1 MRRTAQHRRR
11 QESSVSMSA
20 FERARPALAAA
31 LDKRGYTTFT
41 PVQSAVLDE
50 KLSSEDL
57 LVSAQTGSGKTV
69 AFGLAMAGSIL
80 ADDGRMEKTASPL
93 ALVIAPTRELA
104 LQVTRELEWLYAQTG
119 AQVSS
124 CVGGMDPRTER
135 RILAR
140 GVQIVVGTPGRLRD
154 HITRGALDLSLVR
167 TVVLDEADEMLDLGF
182 REDLEFILDASP
194 RERRTLMF
202 SATLPRAVTELAKRF
217 QNHSQR
223 ISVDA
228 ERSHH
233 ADIDYIGYE
242 VLPRERENA
251 IINILRYHDAPGSIV
266 FCGTRETV
274 KRLTS
279 RLANR
284 GFSTVALSGEFSQ
297 SERTHAL
304 QSMRDGRSRI
314 CVATDV
320 ASRGIDLPQLDLVV
334 HADLPNDAQ
343 TLLHRSGR
351 TGRAGRK
358 GVCALVASTTKR
370 RSAERLARNARVNIT
385 WKGAPNSADINAL
398 DQQRIIDNAFLQE
411 APNEDEIAFTRALLS
426 SHSAERIATAFLRQC
441 RSVLPAP
448 EELTELGAQSASGKR
463 TRSDFDGGIWF
474 TISAGRK
481 QRAEP
486 RWLLPV
492 ICRSGDIKRQSVG
505 SITIGDHETRFEID
519 PAVGNAYRKTVAERG
534 CVEPSL
540 RIRHLGDND
549 SPAEKRTGRTAEDK
563 SHPDRPKPKHA
574 KARKRSGSGAGLTKP
589 KKKMRVQAGKDKGKR
604 KPKSR

>member
-1 MRRTAQHRRR
+1 MRRTVQHRRR

-50 KLSSEDL
+50 KLSSQDL

-104 LQVTRELEWLYAQTG
+104 LQVTRELDWLYEQTG

-154 HITRGALDLSLVR
+154 HITRGALDLRLVR
-167 TVVLDEADEMLDLGF
+167 AVVLDEADEMLDLGF

-217 QNHSQR
+217 QNDSRR

-251 IINILRYHDAPGSIV
+251 IINILRYHDAPGAIV

-385 WKGAPNSADINAL
+385 WKSAPNSADIHAL
-398 DQQRIIDNAFLQE
+398 DQQRIIDNAFLQG
-411 APNEDEIAFTRALLS
+411 APDKDEVAFARTLLS
-426 SHSAERIATAFLRQC
+426 SHSAEQIATAFLRQC
-441 RSVLPAP
+441 RSALPAP
-448 EELTELGAQSASGKR
+448 EELTELGAQPASGKR
-463 TRSDFDGGIWF
+463 ARSDFDGGIWF
-474 TISAGRK
+474 TINAGRK

-492 ICRSGDIKRQSVG
+492 ICRSGDIHRRSVG
-505 SITIGDHETRFEID
+505 SISIGDSETTFEID
-519 PAVGNAYRKTVAERG
+519 PAVGEAYRKTVDERG

-540 RIRHLGDND
+540 RIRFLGDSDKQTVQD
-549 SPAEKRTGRTAEDK
+549 SGQSKDGK
-563 SHPDRPKPKHA
+563 HPQDRPKRKHPRA
-574 KARKRSGSGAGLTKP
+574 AKRARTGSASAKPRKKARAR
-589 KKKMRVQAGKDKGKR
+589 AGKDKGKR
-604 KPKSR
+604 KPKI

>member
-1 MRRTAQHRRR
+1 
-11 QESSVSMSA
+11 MSP

-31 LDKRGYTTFT
+31 LDKRGYKAFT

-50 KLSSEDL
+50 NLGSDDL

-69 AFGLAMAGSIL
+69 AFGLAFAGSIL
-80 ADDGRMEKTASPL
+80 PEDGRMGKSASPL

-104 LQVTRELEWLYAQTG
+104 LQVQRELEWLYAETG

-124 CVGGMDPRTER
+124 CVGGMDPRAER
-135 RILAR
+135 RALER

-154 HITRGALDLSLVR
+154 HITRRALDLSLIR
-167 TVVLDEADEMLDLGF
+167 AVVLDEADEMLDLGF
-182 REDLEFILDASP
+182 REDLEFILGAAP
-194 RERRTLMF
+194 RNRRTLMF
-202 SATLPRAVTELAKRF
+202 SATLPREVTELAKRF
-217 QNHSQR
+217 QNRSQR
-223 ISVDA
+223 ISVDS
-228 ERSHH
+228 EKSHH

-242 VLPRERENA
+242 VVPRERENA
-251 IINILRYHDAPGSIV
+251 IINILRYHDARGSIV
-266 FCGTRETV
+266 FCGTREAV

-358 GVCALVASTTKR
+358 GVCALVAATTKK
-370 RSAERLARNARVNIT
+370 RSAERLVRNARVNIS
-385 WKGAPNSADINAL
+385 WKSAPNSADINAL
-398 DQQRIIDNAFLQE
+398 DRQRVVESAFLQD
-411 APNEDEIAFTRALLS
+411 APDDDEIAFAKTLLTS
-426 SHSAERIATAFLRQC
+426 YSVEQIAAAFLRQC
-441 RSVLPAP
+441 QSALPAP
-448 EELTELGAQSASGKR
+448 EELTEISARPETQKR
-463 TRSDFDGGIWF
+463 ARSDFEGGIWF
-474 TISAGRK
+474 AINAGRK

-486 RWLLPV
+486 RWLLPI
-492 ICRSGDIKRQSVG
+492 ICRSGDIDRRSVG
-505 SITIGDHETRFEID
+505 SISIGESETRFEID
-519 PAVGNAYRKTVAERG
+519 PSVGDTYRKTIEERG
-534 CVEPSL
+534 CVERSL
-540 RIRHLGDND
+540 NIKHLGDTGQ
-549 SPAEKRTGRTAEDK
+549 PAAPGSGDK
-563 SHPDRPKPKHA
+563 KADQRDADRPNRRHPKAKKRNTADPNYAKPK
-574 KARKRSGSGAGLTKP
+574 RKVRAN
-589 KKKMRVQAGKDKGKR
+589 AGKDKGKR
-604 KPKSR
+604 KPKTR

>member
-1 MRRTAQHRRR
+1 
-11 QESSVSMSA
+11 MSP

-31 LDKRGYTTFT
+31 LDKRGYKAFT

-50 KLSSEDL
+50 NLGSDDL

-69 AFGLAMAGSIL
+69 AFGLAFAGSIL
-80 ADDGRMEKTASPL
+80 PEDGRMGKSASPL

-104 LQVTRELEWLYAQTG
+104 LQVQRELEWLYAETG

-124 CVGGMDPRTER
+124 CVGGMDPRAER
-135 RILAR
+135 RALER

-154 HITRGALDLSLVR
+154 HITRRALDLSLIR
-167 TVVLDEADEMLDLGF
+167 AVVLDEADEMLDLGF
-182 REDLEFILDASP
+182 REDLEFILGAAP
-194 RERRTLMF
+194 RNRRTLMF
-202 SATLPRAVTELAKRF
+202 SATLPREVTELAKRF
-217 QNHSQR
+217 QNRSQR
-223 ISVDA
+223 ISVDS
-228 ERSHH
+228 EKSHH

-242 VLPRERENA
+242 VVPRERENA

-266 FCGTRETV
+266 FCGTREAV

-358 GVCALVASTTKR
+358 GVCALVAATTKK
-370 RSAERLARNARVNIT
+370 RSAERLVRNARVNIS
-385 WKGAPNSADINAL
+385 WKSAPNSADINAL
-398 DQQRIIDNAFLQE
+398 DRQRVVESAFLQD
-411 APNEDEIAFTRALLS
+411 APDDDEIAFAKTLLTS
-426 SHSAERIATAFLRQC
+426 YSVEQIAAAFLRQC
-441 RSVLPAP
+441 QSALPAP
-448 EELTELGAQSASGKR
+448 EELTEISARPETQKR
-463 TRSDFDGGIWF
+463 ARSDFEGGIWF
-474 TISAGRK
+474 AINAGRK

-486 RWLLPV
+486 RWLLPI
-492 ICRSGDIKRQSVG
+492 ICRSGDIDRRSVG
-505 SITIGDHETRFEID
+505 SISIGESETRFEID
-519 PAVGNAYRKTVAERG
+519 PSVGDTYRKTIEERG
-534 CVEPSL
+534 CVERSL
-540 RIRHLGDND
+540 NIKHLGD
-549 SPAEKRTGRTAEDK
+549 TGRPAAPGSGDK
-563 SHPDRPKPKHA
+563 KADQRDADRPDRKHQKAKKRNTADTNYAKPK
-574 KARKRSGSGAGLTKP
+574 RKVRAN
-589 KKKMRVQAGKDKGKR
+589 AGKDKGKR
-604 KPKSR
+604 KPKTR

>member
-1 MRRTAQHRRR
+1 
-11 QESSVSMSA
+11 MSP
-20 FERARPALAAA
+20 FERAQPALATA

-50 KLSSEDL
+50 QLHSEDL

-69 AFGLAMAGSIL
+69 AFGLAVAGSIL
-80 ADDGRMEKTASPL
+80 PDDGRMEKSASPL

-104 LQVTRELEWLYAQTG
+104 LQVKSELEWLYAETG

-135 RILAR
+135 RALSR

-154 HITRGALDLSLVR
+154 HITRGALDLRLAR
-167 TVVLDEADEMLDLGF
+167 AVVLDEADEMLDLGF
-182 REDLEFILDASP
+182 REDLEFILDAAP

-202 SATLPRAVTELAKRF
+202 SATLPREVTALAKRF
-217 QNHSQR
+217 QNQSKR
-223 ISVDA
+223 ISVDT

-274 KRLTS
+274 KRMTS

-358 GVCALVASTTKR
+358 GVCALVATTTKR
-370 RSAERLARNARVNIT
+370 RNAERLARNAKVNIR
-385 WKGAPNSADINAL
+385 WQSAPNSADIRAL
-398 DQQRIIDNAFLQE
+398 DRQRIIDNAFLQGQ
-411 APNEDEIAFTRALLS
+411 ADEEETDFAKTLLTS
-426 SHSAERIATAFLRQC
+426 YSAEQIATAFLRQC
-441 RSVLPAP
+441 QAALPAP
-448 EELTELGAQSASGKR
+448 EELTELSQNSKTQKR
-463 TRSDFDGGIWF
+463 ARSDFEGGTWF
-474 TISAGRK
+474 AINAGRK

-492 ICRSGDIKRQSVG
+492 ICRSGGIDKRSVG
-505 SITIGDHETRFEID
+505 SIIIGDGETQFEID
-519 PAVGNAYRKTVAERG
+519 PATSESFRKTIEEHG
-534 CVEPSL
+534 CVERSLHIRPIGEPSQ
-540 RIRHLGDND
+540 
-549 SPAEKRTGRTAEDK
+549 SPGPSSDETPSGKGRPVRAKRK
-563 SHPDRPKPKHA
+563 HP
-574 KARKRSGSGAGLTKP
+574 RSGKNAGGEFKGTKP
-589 KKKMRVQAGKDKGKR
+589 RKKMRAVAGKNKGKR
-604 KPKSR
+604 KPKTP